1 MTSKKITKGPKESQ
15 RVHFAKEFSEMPSDR
30 NMLRKM
36 TRQIPS
42 RIPSDDEEVVMNR
55 SNGVVKTNVGDARD
69 SSVSNDVQ
77 NGKESERAKQ
87 QVNNILGK
95 YFIPPNGYPQEIPQ
109 RLYVQRTKAEQ
120 LPEITKAEQL
130 P

>member
-1 MTSKKITKGPKESQ
+1 MQTENSNIRSTKINSTQSLCKANGSLQDRMPPKKMSEGPQESQ
-15 RVHFAKEFSEMPSDR
+15 RVHFAKEFVKMPSDR

-55 SNGVVKTNVGDARD
+55 SNGVVKTNVGDARE

-77 NGKESERAKQ
+77 NGKE
-87 QVNNILGK
+87 
-95 YFIPPNGYPQEIPQ
+95 
-109 RLYVQRTKAEQ
+109 
-120 LPEITKAEQL
+120 
-130 P
+130 